1 MYVLRTPETDRKQF
15 MAEDFIKVRG
25 AREHNLQNIDVNV
38 PRDKLVVITGVSGSG
53 KSSLAFDT
61 IYAEGQRRY
70 VESLSAYARQ
80 FLGRMDK
87 PDVDHIDGLSPA
99 ISIDQKGVSRNPR
112 STVGTVTEIY
122 DYLRLLFARGGRPHC
137 HNCGRPVARQSVQ
150 QITDSV
156 MRLEAG
162 ARILV
167 LAPIIIHKKGEH
179 LGVFDNTRNEGF
191 VRVRVDGEV
200 MLLEE
205 EIKLAKTRWH
215 DIEIVVD
222 RLVTGPDAE
231 VGRLSDSIETS
242 LKLAGGTVIISIDGG
257 EDIVYSEKF
266 ACVHCDLSIGELEPR
281 NFSFNTP
288 YGACATCTGL
298 GFRLEVD
305 PDLVVP
311 NQNLSIRT
319 GAIEPWSRNGEL
331 LPERLSVMEAVS
343 DHYDFSLNIPFREL
357 TVEQQQL
364 VLYGE
369 DDKRIDVL
377 HTTKSGRSYRWRM
390 RNEGVIPHL
399 ERRHENTESQ
409 NVRDEVGRYM
419 AQRPCVDCSGFR
431 LKPESLAVT
440 VLGMNIIEVTKQSV
454 ERALQWIEAARSG
467 KWPKGSENA
476 GPAKEPL
483 SVREQAIADQ
493 ILKEIEARLSF
504 LERVGLDYLSLDRTA
519 STLSG
524 GEGQRIRLATQIGSG
539 LMGVLYVCDEPS
551 IGLHPLDDHRLITT
565 LQRLRDVGN
574 TVLVVEHDEAVM
586 RASDHIIDLGP
597 GAGEHGGHIIAEGD
611 FAAIKASEDSL
622 TGAYLSGRKSIPIPE
637 KRRKGDKTFIEIRGA
652 AENNLKDVDVKIPLG
667 ELVCITG
674 VSGSGKSSLIN
685 EILQKKLAQTFYR
698 SKDRPGK
705 HEEILGLENVDKVV
719 NIDQAAIGRTPR
731 SNPATYTG
739 AYTPIRE
746 LFASMPEARARGY
759 KAGRFSFNVKG
770 GRCES
775 CGGAGYVQI
784 SMQFLPDVTVP
795 CEICDGARY
804 NREALEIKFKAASI
818 AEVLDMTITEACELF
833 ENIPPVMN
841 RLRTLVDVGLGYMR
855 LGQPAT
861 TLSGGEAQRV
871 KLATELS
878 KRSTGQTVYILDEPT
893 TGLSF
898 EDCAVLMRVI
908 HRLVDQGN
916 TVILIEHHLDLIK
929 NADWIIDLGPG
940 AGERGG
946 ELVAQGT
953 PEYIASVGA
962 SHTGH
967 FLAKMPGI
975 KANAKAPGSAKPA
988 RKRKKTV
995 AQVAETSPSLAGLSR
1010 SNGKNGTRTLAPDP
1024 TSGREPKR
1032 GRRRPRRRVAG

>member
-1 MYVLRTPETDRKQF
+1 
-15 MAEDFIKVRG
+15 MAEEFISVRG
-25 AREHNLQNIDVNV
+25 AREHNLQNIDVDV
-38 PRDKLVVITGVSGSG
+38 PRGQLVVITGVSGSG

-112 STVGTVTEIY
+112 STVGTVTEVY
-122 DYLRLLFARGGRPHC
+122 DYLRLLFSRGGRPHC

-167 LAPIIIHKKGEH
+167 LAPIITHKKGEH
-179 LGVFDNTRNEGF
+179 IAVFENTRNEGF

-200 MLLEE
+200 KLLEE

-215 DIEIVVD
+215 DIEVVVD
-222 RLVTGPDAE
+222 RLVTGSDAD
-231 VGRLSDSIETS
+231 VGRMSESIETS
-242 LKLAGGTVIISIDGG
+242 LRLSGGTVIISVIDG
-257 EDIVYSEKF
+257 EDIIYSEKF

-288 YGACATCTGL
+288 YGACPTCTGL

-319 GAIEPWSRNGEL
+319 GAIEPWSRAGEL

-343 DHYDFSLNIPFREL
+343 DHYGFSLDIPFREL
-357 TVEQQQL
+357 TEEQQNT

-369 DDKRIDVL
+369 DNKRIDVL
-377 HTTKSGRSYRWRM
+377 HTTQSGRSYRWRM

-419 AQRPCVDCSGFR
+419 AQRPCASCSGFR

-440 VLGMNIIEVTKQSV
+440 VLGMNIIEVTQQSV
-454 ERALQWIEAARSG
+454 ERALQWIEAARTG
-467 KWPKGSENA
+467 VWPKESEHA
-476 GPAKEPL
+476 GPATEPL

-504 LERVGLDYLSLDRTA
+504 LERVGLEYLSLDRTA

-551 IGLHPLDDHRLITT
+551 IGLHPLDDHRLIAT
-565 LQRLRDVGN
+565 LKRLRDVGN

-597 GAGEHGGHIIAEGD
+597 GAGEHGGHIIAQGD
-611 FAAIKASEDSL
+611 AAAIEASEASL
-622 TGAYLSGRKSIPIPE
+622 TGAYLSGRKKIPIPE
-637 KRRKGDKTFIEIRGA
+637 KRRKGSKSFIEIRGA
-652 AENNLKDVDVKIPLG
+652 AENNLKDIDVKIPLG

-698 SKDRPGK
+698 AKDRPGK
-705 HEEILGLENVDKVV
+705 HEDVLGLENVDKVV
-719 NIDQAAIGRTPR
+719 NITQSAIGRTPR

-746 LFASMPEARARGY
+746 LFATMPEARARGY
-759 KAGRFSFNVKG
+759 KPGRFSFNVKG

-775 CGGAGYVQI
+775 CSGAGYVQI

-804 NREALEIKFKAASI
+804 NREALEIKFKGASI
-818 AEVLDMTITEACELF
+818 AEILDMTITEACELF

-841 RLRTLVDVGLGYMR
+841 RLRTLVEVGLGYMR

-878 KRSTGQTVYILDEPT
+878 KRSTGQTIYILDEPT

-898 EDCAVLMRVI
+898 EDCAALMRVL
-908 HRLVDQGN
+908 HRLVDAGN

-953 PEYIASVGA
+953 PEFIASVDA
-962 SHTGH
+962 SHTGTY
-967 FLAKMPGI
+967 LAEVPGI
-975 KANAKAPGSAKPA
+975 YGDKKAPGSAQPA
-988 RKRKKTV
+988 RKRKRAVTKI
-995 AQVAETSPSLAGLSR
+995 AETSPSLAGLSG

-1024 TSGREPKR
+1024 TSGRDHK
-1032 GRRRPRRRVAG
+1032 RRRRRRRRVAG

>member
-1 MYVLRTPETDRKQF
+1 
-15 MAEDFIKVRG
+15 MAEEFIRVRG
-25 AREHNLQNIDVNV
+25 AREHNLRNIDVDV

-112 STVGTVTEIY
+112 STVGTVTEVY
-122 DYLRLLFARGGRPHC
+122 DYLRLLFARAGRPHC

-167 LAPIIIHKKGEH
+167 LAPIITHKKGEH
-179 LGVFDNTRNEGF
+179 LAVFENASTEGF
-191 VRVRVDGEV
+191 VRVRVDGDV
-200 MLLEE
+200 RLLEE
-205 EIKLAKTRWH
+205 EIKLARTRWH

-231 VGRLSDSIETS
+231 VGRLSDSIETA
-242 LKLAGGTVIISIDGG
+242 LRLAGGTVIISIIDG

-288 YGACATCTGL
+288 YGACPTCTGL

-311 NQNLSIRT
+311 AQNLSIRN

-343 DHYDFSLNIPFREL
+343 DHYDFSLDVPFREL
-357 TVEQQQL
+357 TEREQNI
-364 VLYGE
+364 VLYG
-369 DDKRIDVL
+369 DGDRRIEVL
-377 HTTKSGRSYRWRM
+377 HTTQSGRTYRWRM

-419 AQRPCVDCSGFR
+419 AQLPCVTCSGYR
-431 LKPESLAVT
+431 LKPETLAVT
-440 VLGMNIIEVTKQSV
+440 VLGMNIIQVTQQSV
-454 ERALQWIEAARSG
+454 ERALHWVEAARTGRWPDAHGNPSG
-467 KWPKGSENA
+467 NA
-476 GPAKEPL
+476 SGNPGGESGEVNEPL
-483 SVREQAIADQ
+483 SQREHTIAEQ
-493 ILKEIEARLSF
+493 ILKEIESRLSF
-504 LERVGLDYLSLDRTA
+504 LERVGLEYLTLDRTA

-551 IGLHPLDDHRLITT
+551 IGLHPLDDHRLIKT
-565 LQRLRDVGN
+565 LQQLRDVGN
-574 TVLVVEHDEAVM
+574 TVIVVEHDEAVM

-597 GAGEHGGHIIAEGD
+597 GAGEHGGYVVAEGD
-611 FAAIKASEDSL
+611 ISVIEAAEDSL
-622 TGAYLSGRKSIPIPE
+622 TGAYLSGRKTIPIPE
-637 KRRKGDKTFIEIRGA
+637 QRRPGDGTCIEIRGA
-652 AENNLKDVDVKIPLG
+652 AENNLKDIDVKIPLG

-698 SKDRPGK
+698 AKDRPGK
-705 HEEILGLENVDKVV
+705 HEEIAGLDNVDKVV
-719 NIDQAAIGRTPR
+719 NIDHTAIGRTPR

-739 AYTPIRE
+739 AYTPIRD
-746 LFASMPEARARGY
+746 LFSTMPEARARGY
-759 KAGRFSFNVKG
+759 KPGRFSFNVKG

-775 CGGAGYVQI
+775 CSGAGYVQI

-795 CEICDGARY
+795 CEVCEGARY
-804 NREALEIKFKAASI
+804 NREALEIKFKGASI
-818 AEVLDMTITEACELF
+818 ADVLDMTITEACVLF

-841 RLRTLVDVGLGYMR
+841 RLRTLVEVGLGYMR

-878 KRSTGQTVYILDEPT
+878 KTATGKTVYILDEPT

-898 EDCAVLMRVI
+898 EDCAVLMRVL
-908 HRLVDQGN
+908 HRLVDAGN

-953 PEYIASVGA
+953 PEYIASVSA
-962 SHTGH
+962 SHTGRY
-967 FLAKMPGI
+967 LAEVPGI
-975 KANAKAPGSAKPA
+975 HADASAPGSAGPA
-988 RKRKKTV
+988 RRRRRAAV
-995 AQVAETSPSLAGLSR
+995 SVAEASPSLSGLSR
-1010 SNGKNGTRTLAPDP
+1010 SNGSNGTRSLAPDP
-1024 TSGREPKR
+1024 TAGRE
-1032 GRRRPRRRVAG
+1032 RRRRRRRRRRVAG

>member
-1 MYVLRTPETDRKQF
+1 
-15 MAEDFIKVRG
+15 MAEEFISVRG
-25 AREHNLQNIDVNV
+25 AREHNLQNVNV
-38 PRDKLVVITGVSGSG
+38 DVPRGQLVVITGVSGSG

-112 STVGTVTEIY
+112 STVGTVTEVY
-122 DYLRLLFARGGRPHC
+122 DYLRLLFSRGGRPHC

-156 MRLEAG
+156 MRLDAG
-162 ARILV
+162 ARILI
-167 LAPIIIHKKGEH
+167 LAPIITHKKGEH
-179 LGVFDNTRNEGF
+179 VAVFENTRNEGF

-200 MLLEE
+200 KLLEE

-215 DIEIVVD
+215 DIEVVVD
-222 RLVTGPDAE
+222 RLVTGPEADI
-231 VGRLSDSIETS
+231 GRLSESIETS
-242 LKLAGGTVIISIDGG
+242 LRLSGGTVIISVIDG
-257 EDIVYSEKF
+257 EDIIYSEKF

-288 YGACATCTGL
+288 YGACPTCTGL

-319 GAIEPWSRNGEL
+319 GAIEPWSRAGEL
-331 LPERLSVMEAVS
+331 LPERLSVMEALS
-343 DHYDFSLNIPFREL
+343 DHYGFSLNIPFREL
-357 TVEQQQL
+357 SEAQQNT

-369 DDKRIDVL
+369 DNKRIDVL
-377 HTTKSGRSYRWRM
+377 HTTQSGRSYRWRM

-419 AQRPCVDCSGFR
+419 AQRPCASCSGFR

-440 VLGMNIIEVTKQSV
+440 VLGMNIIEVTQQSV
-454 ERALQWIEAARSG
+454 ERALQWIEATRSG
-467 KWPKGSENA
+467 VWPKESEHAGSA
-476 GPAKEPL
+476 TEPL
-483 SVREQAIADQ
+483 SGREQAIADQ
-493 ILKEIEARLSF
+493 ILKEIEARLRF
-504 LERVGLDYLSLDRTA
+504 LERVGLEYLSLDRTA

-551 IGLHPLDDHRLITT
+551 IGLHPLDDHRLIAT
-565 LQRLRDVGN
+565 LKRLRDVGN

-597 GAGEHGGHIIAEGD
+597 GAGEYGGHIIAQGD
-611 FAAIKASEDSL
+611 AATIEASEASL
-622 TGAYLSGRKSIPIPE
+622 TGAYLSGRKKIPIPE
-637 KRRKGDKTFIEIRGA
+637 KRRKGNKSFIEIRGA
-652 AENNLKDVDVKIPLG
+652 AENNLKDIDVKIPLG

-705 HEEILGLENVDKVV
+705 HEEVLGLEHVDKVV
-719 NIDQAAIGRTPR
+719 NIDQSPIGRTPR

-739 AYTPIRE
+739 GYTPIRE
-746 LFASMPEARARGY
+746 LFATMPEARARGY
-759 KAGRFSFNVKG
+759 KPGRFSFNVKG

-775 CGGAGYVQI
+775 CSGAGYVQI

-804 NREALEIKFKAASI
+804 NREALEIKFKGSSI

-878 KRSTGQTVYILDEPT
+878 KRSTGQTIYILDEPT

-898 EDCAVLMRVI
+898 EDCAALMRVL
-908 HRLVDQGN
+908 HRLVDGGN

-929 NADWIIDLGPG
+929 NADWILDLGPG

-946 ELVAQGT
+946 DVVAQGT
-953 PEYIASVGA
+953 PEFIASVDA
-962 SHTGH
+962 SHTGTY
-967 FLAKMPGI
+967 LAEVPGI
-975 KANAKAPGSAKPA
+975 YADKKAPGSARPA
-988 RKRKKTV
+988 RKRKQAVRKITD
-995 AQVAETSPSLAGLSR
+995 ASPSLAGLSR
-1010 SNGKNGTRTLAPDP
+1010 PNGMNRTRTLAPDP
-1024 TSGREPKR
+1024 TSGRDP
-1032 GRRRPRRRVAG
+1032 RRRRRRRRRVAG

>member
-1 MYVLRTPETDRKQF
+1 
-15 MAEDFIKVRG
+15 MAEDFISVRG
-25 AREHNLQNIDVNV
+25 AREHNLRNVDVDV

-87 PDVDHIDGLSPA
+87 PDVDHIEGLSPA

-112 STVGTVTEIY
+112 STVGTVTEVY

-137 HNCGRPVARQSVQ
+137 HNCGRPVAHQSVQ

-156 MRLEAG
+156 MRLEEG
-162 ARILV
+162 SRILV
-167 LAPIIIHKKGEH
+167 LAPIITHMKGEH
-179 LGVFDNTRNEGF
+179 IAVLENTRNEGF

-200 MLLEE
+200 RLLEE

-231 VGRLSDSIETS
+231 VGRLSDSLETS
-242 LKLAGGTVIISIDGG
+242 LRLSGGSVIISIIDG

-288 YGACATCTGL
+288 YGACPTCTGL

-311 NQNLSIRT
+311 DQSLSIRA

-343 DHYDFSLNIPFREL
+343 DHYGFSRKIPFREL
-357 TVEQQQL
+357 TEDQQNT

-369 DDKRIDVL
+369 DNKRIDVI
-377 HTTKSGRSYRWRM
+377 HTTQSGRSYRWRM

-419 AQRPCVDCSGFR
+419 AQQPCVTCSGYR

-440 VLGMNIIEVTKQSV
+440 VLGMNIIQVTQQSV

-467 KWPKGSENA
+467 QWPKGSENA
-476 GPAKEPL
+476 GPATEPL
-483 SVREQAIADQ
+483 SEREQAIADQ

-504 LERVGLDYLSLDRTA
+504 LERVGLEYLSLDRTA

-551 IGLHPLDDHRLITT
+551 IGLHPLDDHRLIAT
-565 LQRLRDVGN
+565 LKRLRDVGN

-611 FAAIKASEDSL
+611 ADAIEASEDSL
-622 TGAYLSGRKSIPIPE
+622 TGAYLSGRKVIPIPE
-637 KRRKGDKTFIEIRGA
+637 KRRKGSRSFIEIRGA
-652 AENNLKDVDVKIPLG
+652 AENNLKGIDVKIPLG

-685 EILQKKLAQTFYR
+685 EILHKKLAQTFY
-698 SKDRPGK
+698 KAKNRPGK
-705 HEEILGLENVDKVV
+705 HEEVIGLENVDKVV
-719 NIDQAAIGRTPR
+719 NIDQSAIGRTPR

-746 LFASMPEARARGY
+746 LFATMPEARARGY
-759 KAGRFSFNVKG
+759 KPGRFSFNVKG

-775 CGGAGYVQI
+775 CSGAGYVQI

-795 CEICDGARY
+795 CEVCDGARY

-818 AEVLDMTITEACELF
+818 AEVLDMTITEASDHF

-878 KRSTGQTVYILDEPT
+878 KRSTGQTIYILDEPT

-898 EDCAVLMRVI
+898 EDCAALMRVL
-908 HRLVDQGN
+908 HRLVDAGN

-946 ELVAQGT
+946 EIVAQGT
-953 PEYIASVGA
+953 PEFIASVGA
-962 SHTGH
+962 SHTGRY
-967 FLAKMPGI
+967 LAEVPGI
-975 KANAKAPGSAKPA
+975 DADAGAPGSSKKA
-988 RKRKKTV
+988 RKRKRAVSKI
-995 AQVAETSPSLAGLSR
+995 AEASPSLAGLAR

-1024 TSGREPKR
+1024 TSGREP
-1032 GRRRPRRRVAG
+1032 RRRRRRRRRVAG

>member
-1 MYVLRTPETDRKQF
+1 
-15 MAEDFIKVRG
+15 MAEDFISVRG
-25 AREHNLQNIDVNV
+25 AREHNLRNIDVDV

-87 PDVDHIDGLSPA
+87 PDVDHIEGLSPA

-112 STVGTVTEIY
+112 STVGTVTEVY
-122 DYLRLLFARGGRPHC
+122 DYLRLLFSRGGRPHC
-137 HNCGRPVARQSVQ
+137 HNCGRPVARQSIQ

-156 MRLEAG
+156 MRLKEG
-162 ARILV
+162 DRIQV
-167 LAPIIIHKKGEH
+167 LAPIVTHKKGEH
-179 LGVFDNTRNEGF
+179 VAIFENARNEGF
-191 VRVRVDGEV
+191 VRVRVDGDV
-200 MLLEE
+200 LLLEE
-205 EIKLAKTRWH
+205 EIKLAKTKWH

-242 LKLAGGTVIISIDGG
+242 LKLSGGTVIVSIIDG

-288 YGACATCTGL
+288 YGACPTCTGL

-311 NQNLSIRT
+311 DQNLSIRG
-319 GAIEPWSRNGEL
+319 GAIEPWSREGEL

-343 DHYDFSLNIPFREL
+343 DHYEFSLDVPFREL
-357 TVEQQQL
+357 TEHEQNI

-369 DDKRIDVL
+369 DNKRIDVV
-377 HTTKSGRSYRWRM
+377 HTTQSGRSYRWRM

-419 AQRPCVDCSGFR
+419 AQRPCITCSGFR

-440 VLGMNIIEVTKQSV
+440 VLGMNIIEVTQQSV
-454 ERALQWIEAARSG
+454 ERALQWIEAARTG
-467 KWPKGSENA
+467 EWPKVSEKS
-476 GPAKEPL
+476 GPATEPL
-483 SVREQAIADQ
+483 SDREQAIADQ

-551 IGLHPLDDHRLITT
+551 IGLHPLDDHRLIAT

-597 GAGEHGGHIIAEGD
+597 GAGEHGGHIIAQGD
-611 FAAIKASEDSL
+611 ASTIEATEESL
-622 TGAYLSGRKSIPIPE
+622 TGAYLSGRKKIPVPE
-637 KRRKGDKTFIEIRGA
+637 KRRKGNKSYIQILGA
-652 AENNLKDVDVKIPLG
+652 SENNLKDIDVKIPLG

-698 SKDRPGK
+698 AKDRPGK
-705 HEEILGLENVDKVV
+705 HEEVIGLEHVDKVV
-719 NIDQAAIGRTPR
+719 NIDQSPIGRTPR

-746 LFASMPEARARGY
+746 LFATMPEARARGY
-759 KAGRFSFNVKG
+759 KPGRFSFNVKG

-775 CGGAGYVQI
+775 CSGAGYVQI

-795 CEICDGARY
+795 CEVCDGARY

-818 AEVLDMTITEACELF
+818 AEVLDMTITEATDLF

-878 KRSTGQTVYILDEPT
+878 KRSTGQTIYILDEPT

-898 EDCAVLMRVI
+898 EDCAALMRVL
-908 HRLVDQGN
+908 HRLVDAGN

-929 NADWIIDLGPG
+929 NADWIIDLGPA

-953 PEYIASVGA
+953 PEFIASVKT
-962 SHTGH
+962 SHTGTY
-967 FLAKMPGI
+967 LAKVPGI
-975 KANAKAPGSAKPA
+975 KANSKAPGSTKPVPKR
-988 RKRKKTV
+988 RKATP
-995 AQVAETSPSLAGLSR
+995 TITDDYPSLAALRRPEGN
-1010 SNGKNGTRTLAPDP
+1010 NGSRTLAPDP
-1024 TSGREPKR
+1024 TSGREP
-1032 GRRRPRRRVAG
+1032 RRRRRRRRRVAG

>member
-1 MYVLRTPETDRKQF
+1 
-15 MAEDFIKVRG
+15 
-25 AREHNLQNIDVNV
+25 HNLRNVDVDV
-38 PRDKLVVITGVSGSG
+38 PRNKLVVITGVSGSG

-156 MRLEAG
+156 MRLEEG

-167 LAPIIIHKKGEH
+167 LSPIVTHMKGEH
-179 LGVFDNTRNEGF
+179 LAVFENARNEGF
-191 VRVRVDGEV
+191 VRVRVDGDV
-200 MLLEE
+200 KLLED

-231 VGRLSDSIETS
+231 VGRLSDSIETA
-242 LKLAGGTVIISIDGG
+242 LRLAGGTVIISVIDG

-288 YGACATCTGL
+288 YGACPTCTGL

-311 NQNLSIRT
+311 NQNLSIRD

-331 LPERLSVMEAVS
+331 LPERLSVMEAVA
-343 DHYDFSLNIPFREL
+343 DHYDFSLDVPFREL
-357 TVEQQQL
+357 TEREQNM

-369 DDKRIDVL
+369 DDRRIDVL
-377 HTTKSGRSYRWRM
+377 HTTQSGRTYRWRM

-419 AQRPCVDCSGFR
+419 AQRPCATCSGFR

-440 VLGMNIIEVTKQSV
+440 VLGMNIIQVTQQSV
-454 ERALQWIEAARSG
+454 ERALQWVEAARTG
-467 KWPKGSENA
+467 RWPDGADEPGDA
-476 GPAKEPL
+476 REPL
-483 SVREQAIADQ
+483 STREHAIAEQ
-493 ILKEIEARLSF
+493 VLKEIEARLSF
-504 LERVGLDYLSLDRTA
+504 LERVGLDYLTLDRTA

-551 IGLHPLDDHRLITT
+551 IGLHPLDDHRLIAT
-565 LQRLRDVGN
+565 LQRLKDVGN

-597 GAGEHGGHIIAEGD
+597 GAGEHGGHIVAQGD
-611 FAAIKASEDSL
+611 VAAIEASEESL
-622 TGAYLSGRKSIPIPE
+622 TGAYLSGRKTIPVPE
-637 KRRKGDKTFIEIRGA
+637 NRRPGSSTSIEIRGA
-652 AENNLKDVDVKIPLG
+652 SENNLKNIDVRIPLG
-667 ELVCITG
+667 ELVCVTG

-698 SKDRPGK
+698 SKDRPGS
-705 HEEILGLENVDKVV
+705 HDEIVGLENVDKVV
-719 NIDQAAIGRTPR
+719 NIDQSAIGRTPR

-759 KAGRFSFNVKG
+759 KSGRFSFNVKG

-775 CGGAGYVQI
+775 CSGAGYVQI

-795 CEICDGARY
+795 CEVCQGARY
-804 NREALEIKFKAASI
+804 NREALEIKFKGASI
-818 AEVLDMTITEACELF
+818 AEILDMTITEACNLF

-878 KRSTGQTVYILDEPT
+878 KRSTGQTIYILDEPT

-908 HRLVDQGN
+908 HRLVDAGN

-953 PEYIASVGA
+953 PEYIASVKA
-962 SHTGH
+962 SHTGKY
-967 FLAKMPGI
+967 LAEVPGI
-975 KANAKAPGSAKPA
+975 HADPSAPGSTKTA
-988 RKRKKTV
+988 RKHRSAASKI
-995 AQVAETSPSLAGLSR
+995 AEVSPSLSGLSR
-1010 SNGKNGTRTLAPDP
+1010 ANGEIGTRTLAPDP
-1024 TSGREPKR
+1024 TAGRDQTK
-1032 GRRRPRRRVAG
+1032 RRRRRRRVAG

>member
-1 MYVLRTPETDRKQF
+1 
-15 MAEDFIKVRG
+15 MAEEFISVRG
-25 AREHNLQNIDVNV
+25 AREHNLQNVDVDV
-38 PRDKLVVITGVSGSG
+38 PRGQLVVITGVSGSG

-112 STVGTVTEIY
+112 STVGTVTEVY
-122 DYLRLLFARGGRPHC
+122 DYLRLLFSRGGRPHC

-156 MRLEAG
+156 MRLNAG
-162 ARILV
+162 ARILI
-167 LAPIIIHKKGEH
+167 LAPIITHKKGEH
-179 LGVFDNTRNEGF
+179 IAVFENTRTEGF

-200 MLLEE
+200 KLLEE

-222 RLVTGPDAE
+222 RLVTGTEADI
-231 VGRLSDSIETS
+231 GRLAESIETS
-242 LKLAGGTVIISIDGG
+242 LRLSGGTVIISVIDG
-257 EDIVYSEKF
+257 EDIIYSEKF

-288 YGACATCTGL
+288 YGACPTCTGL

-319 GAIEPWSRNGEL
+319 GAIEPWSRAGEL

-343 DHYDFSLNIPFREL
+343 DHYGFSLDISFREL
-357 TVEQQQL
+357 TEEQQNT

-369 DDKRIDVL
+369 DNKRIDVL
-377 HTTKSGRSYRWRM
+377 HTTQSGRSYRWRM

-419 AQRPCVDCSGFR
+419 AQRPCASCSGFR

-440 VLGMNIIEVTKQSV
+440 VLGMNIIEVTQQSV
-454 ERALQWIEAARSG
+454 ERALQWIEASRSG
-467 KWPKGSENA
+467 VWPKESEHA
-476 GPAKEPL
+476 GPAMEPL

-493 ILKEIEARLSF
+493 ILKEIEARLRF
-504 LERVGLDYLSLDRTA
+504 LERVGLEYLSLDRTA

-551 IGLHPLDDHRLITT
+551 IGLHPVDDHRLIAT
-565 LQRLRDVGN
+565 LKRLRDVGN

-597 GAGEHGGHIIAEGD
+597 GAGEHGGHIIAQGD
-611 FAAIKASEDSL
+611 AAAIEASEASL
-622 TGAYLSGRKSIPIPE
+622 TGAYLSGRKKIPIPE
-637 KRRKGDKTFIEIRGA
+637 KRRKGNKSFIEIRGA
-652 AENNLKDVDVKIPLG
+652 AENNLKDIDVKIPLG

-705 HEEILGLENVDKVV
+705 HEEILGLEHVDKVV
-719 NIDQAAIGRTPR
+719 NIDQSPIGRTPR

-746 LFASMPEARARGY
+746 LFATMPEARARGY
-759 KAGRFSFNVKG
+759 KPGRFSFNVKG

-804 NREALEIKFKAASI
+804 NREALEIKFKGSSI

-833 ENIPPVMN
+833 ENIPSVMN

-861 TLSGGEAQRV
+861 TLSGGEGQRV

-878 KRSTGQTVYILDEPT
+878 KRSTGQTIYILDEPT

-898 EDCAVLMRVI
+898 EDCAALMRVL
-908 HRLVDQGN
+908 HRLVDVGN

-929 NADWIIDLGPG
+929 NADWILDLGPG

-953 PEYIASVGA
+953 PEFIASVDA
-962 SHTGH
+962 SHTGTY
-967 FLAKMPGI
+967 LAEVPGI
-975 KANAKAPGSAKPA
+975 YADKKAPGSARPA
-988 RKRKKTV
+988 RKRKQAVTKIPKP
-995 AQVAETSPSLAGLSR
+995 SPSLAGLSR
-1010 SNGKNGTRTLAPDP
+1010 PNGTNKTRTLAPDP
-1024 TSGREPKR
+1024 TSGRDPKR
-1032 GRRRPRRRVAG
+1032 GRRRRRRVAG

>member
-1 MYVLRTPETDRKQF
+1 
-15 MAEDFIKVRG
+15 MAEEFISVRG
-25 AREHNLQNIDVNV
+25 AREHNLQNIDVDV
-38 PRDKLVVITGVSGSG
+38 PRGKLVVITGVSGSG

-112 STVGTVTEIY
+112 STVGTVTEVY
-122 DYLRLLFARGGRPHC
+122 DYLRLLFSRGGRPHC

-150 QITDSV
+150 QIADSV

-167 LAPIIIHKKGEH
+167 LAPIITHKKGEH
-179 LGVFDNTRNEGF
+179 IAVFENTRNEGF

-200 MLLEE
+200 KLLEE

-215 DIEIVVD
+215 DIEVVVD
-222 RLVTGPDAE
+222 RLVTGPDAD
-231 VGRLSDSIETS
+231 VGRLSESIETS
-242 LKLAGGTVIISIDGG
+242 LRLSGGIVIISEIDG
-257 EDIVYSEKF
+257 EDIIYSEKF

-319 GAIEPWSRNGEL
+319 GAIEPWSRAGEL

-343 DHYDFSLNIPFREL
+343 DHYGFSLDIPFREL
-357 TVEQQQL
+357 TEEMQNT

-369 DDKRIDVL
+369 DNKRIDVL
-377 HTTKSGRSYRWRM
+377 HTTQSGRSYRWRM

-419 AQRPCVDCSGFR
+419 AQRPCASCSGFR

-440 VLGMNIIEVTKQSV
+440 VLGMNIIEVTQQSV
-454 ERALQWIEAARSG
+454 ERALQWIEAARTG
-467 KWPKGSENA
+467 VWPKESEHA
-476 GPAKEPL
+476 GPATEPL

-504 LERVGLDYLSLDRTA
+504 LERVGLEYLSLDRTA

-551 IGLHPLDDHRLITT
+551 IGLHPLDDHRLIAT
-565 LQRLRDVGN
+565 LKRLRDVGN

-597 GAGEHGGHIIAEGD
+597 GAGEHGGHIIAQGD
-611 FAAIKASEDSL
+611 AAAIEASEASL
-622 TGAYLSGRKSIPIPE
+622 TGAYLSGRKKIPIPE
-637 KRRKGDKTFIEIRGA
+637 KRRKGTKSFIEIRGA
-652 AENNLKDVDVKIPLG
+652 AENNLKDIDVKIPLG

-705 HEEILGLENVDKVV
+705 HEEVLGLENVDKVV
-719 NIDQAAIGRTPR
+719 NITQSAIGRTPR

-739 AYTPIRE
+739 AYSPIRE
-746 LFASMPEARARGY
+746 LFATMPEARARGY
-759 KAGRFSFNVKG
+759 KPGRFSFNVKG

-775 CGGAGYVQI
+775 CSGAGYVQI

-804 NREALEIKFKAASI
+804 NREALEIKFKGASI
-818 AEVLDMTITEACELF
+818 AEVLDMTITEACDLF

-841 RLRTLVDVGLGYMR
+841 RLRTLVEVGLGYMR

-878 KRSTGQTVYILDEPT
+878 KRSTGQTIYILDEPT

-898 EDCAVLMRVI
+898 EDCAALMRVL
-908 HRLVDQGN
+908 HRLVDAGN

-953 PEYIASVGA
+953 PEFIASVDA
-962 SHTGH
+962 SHTGTY
-967 FLAKMPGI
+967 LAEVPGI
-975 KANAKAPGSAKPA
+975 YADKKAPGSAQPA
-988 RKRKKTV
+988 RKRKRAVTKI
-995 AQVAETSPSLAGLSR
+995 AEASPSLAGLSR

-1024 TSGREPKR
+1024 TSGRDRK
-1032 GRRRPRRRVAG
+1032 RRRRRRRRVAG

>member
-1 MYVLRTPETDRKQF
+1 
-15 MAEDFIKVRG
+15 MAEEFISVRG
-25 AREHNLQNIDVNV
+25 AREHNLQNIDVDV
-38 PRDKLVVITGVSGSG
+38 PRGQLVVITGVSGSG

-112 STVGTVTEIY
+112 STVGTVTEVY
-122 DYLRLLFARGGRPHC
+122 DYLRLLFSRGGRPHC

-167 LAPIIIHKKGEH
+167 LAPIITHKKGEH
-179 LGVFDNTRNEGF
+179 IAVFENTRNEGF

-200 MLLEE
+200 KLLEE

-215 DIEIVVD
+215 DIEVVVD
-222 RLVTGPDAE
+222 RLVTGSDAD
-231 VGRLSDSIETS
+231 VGRMSESIETS
-242 LKLAGGTVIISIDGG
+242 LRLSGGTVIISVIDG
-257 EDIVYSEKF
+257 EDIIYSEKF

-288 YGACATCTGL
+288 YGACPTCTGL

-319 GAIEPWSRNGEL
+319 GAIEPWSRAGEL

-343 DHYDFSLNIPFREL
+343 DHYGFSLDIPFREL
-357 TVEQQQL
+357 TEEQQNT

-369 DDKRIDVL
+369 DNKRIDVL
-377 HTTKSGRSYRWRM
+377 HTTQSGRSYRWRM

-419 AQRPCVDCSGFR
+419 AQRPCASCSGFR

-440 VLGMNIIEVTKQSV
+440 VLGMNIIEVTQQSV
-454 ERALQWIEAARSG
+454 ERALQWIEASRTG
-467 KWPKGSENA
+467 VWPKESEHA
-476 GPAKEPL
+476 GPATEPL

-504 LERVGLDYLSLDRTA
+504 LERVGLEYLSLDRTA

-551 IGLHPLDDHRLITT
+551 IGLHPLDDHRLIAT
-565 LQRLRDVGN
+565 LKRLRDVGN

-597 GAGEHGGHIIAEGD
+597 GAGEHGGHIIAQGD
-611 FAAIKASEDSL
+611 AAAIEASEASL
-622 TGAYLSGRKSIPIPE
+622 TGAYLSGRKKIPIPE
-637 KRRKGDKTFIEIRGA
+637 KRRKGSKSFIEIRGA
-652 AENNLKDVDVKIPLG
+652 AENNLKDIDVKIPLG

-698 SKDRPGK
+698 AKDRPGK
-705 HEEILGLENVDKVV
+705 HEDVLGLENVDKVV
-719 NIDQAAIGRTPR
+719 NITQSAIGRTPR

-746 LFASMPEARARGY
+746 LFATMPEARARGY
-759 KAGRFSFNVKG
+759 KPGRFSFNVKG

-775 CGGAGYVQI
+775 CSGAGYVQI

-804 NREALEIKFKAASI
+804 NREALEIKFKGASI
-818 AEVLDMTITEACELF
+818 AEILDMTITEACELF

-841 RLRTLVDVGLGYMR
+841 RLRTLVEVGLGYMR

-878 KRSTGQTVYILDEPT
+878 KRSTGQTIYILDEPT

-898 EDCAVLMRVI
+898 EDCAALMRVL
-908 HRLVDQGN
+908 HRLVDAGN

-953 PEYIASVGA
+953 PEFIASVDA
-962 SHTGH
+962 SHTGTY
-967 FLAKMPGI
+967 LAEVPGI
-975 KANAKAPGSAKPA
+975 YGDKKAPGSAQPA
-988 RKRKKTV
+988 RKRKRAVTKI
-995 AQVAETSPSLAGLSR
+995 AETSPSLAGLSG

-1024 TSGREPKR
+1024 TSGRDHK
-1032 GRRRPRRRVAG
+1032 RRRRRRRRVAG

>member
-1 MYVLRTPETDRKQF
+1 
-15 MAEDFIKVRG
+15 MAEEFISVRG
-25 AREHNLQNIDVNV
+25 AREHNLQNVDVDV
-38 PRDKLVVITGVSGSG
+38 PRGQLVVITGVSGSG

-112 STVGTVTEIY
+112 STVGTVTEVY
-122 DYLRLLFARGGRPHC
+122 DYLRLLFSRGGRPHC

-156 MRLEAG
+156 MRLDAG
-162 ARILV
+162 ARILI
-167 LAPIIIHKKGEH
+167 LAPIITHKKGEH
-179 LGVFDNTRNEGF
+179 IAVFENTRNEGF

-200 MLLEE
+200 KLLEE

-215 DIEIVVD
+215 DIEVVVD
-222 RLVTGPDAE
+222 RLVTGPEAD
-231 VGRLSDSIETS
+231 VGRLSESIETS
-242 LKLAGGTVIISIDGG
+242 LRLSGGTVIISVIDG
-257 EDIVYSEKF
+257 EDIIYSEKF

-288 YGACATCTGL
+288 YGACPTCTGL

-319 GAIEPWSRNGEL
+319 GAIEPWSRAGEL
-331 LPERLSVMEAVS
+331 LPERLSVMEALS
-343 DHYDFSLNIPFREL
+343 DHYEFSLDIPFREL
-357 TVEQQQL
+357 TEEQQNT

-369 DDKRIDVL
+369 DNKRIDVL
-377 HTTKSGRSYRWRM
+377 HTTQSGRSYRWRM

-419 AQRPCVDCSGFR
+419 AQRPCAACSGFR

-440 VLGMNIIEVTKQSV
+440 VLGMNIIEVTQQSV
-454 ERALQWIEAARSG
+454 ERALQWIEASRSG
-467 KWPKGSENA
+467 VWPKESEHAGSA
-476 GPAKEPL
+476 TEPL

-493 ILKEIEARLSF
+493 ILKEIEARLRF
-504 LERVGLDYLSLDRTA
+504 LERVGLEYLSLDRTA

-551 IGLHPLDDHRLITT
+551 IGLHPLDDHRLIAT
-565 LQRLRDVGN
+565 LKRLRDVGN

-597 GAGEHGGHIIAEGD
+597 GAGEHGGHIIAQGD
-611 FAAIKASEDSL
+611 AAAIEASEASL
-622 TGAYLSGRKSIPIPE
+622 TGAYLSGRKKIPIPE
-637 KRRKGDKTFIEIRGA
+637 KRRKGNESFIEIRGA
-652 AENNLKDVDVKIPLG
+652 AENNLKDIDVKIPLG
-667 ELVCITG
+667 KLVCITG

-705 HEEILGLENVDKVV
+705 HEEVLGLEHVDKVV
-719 NIDQAAIGRTPR
+719 NIDQSAIGRTPR

-746 LFASMPEARARGY
+746 LFATMPEARARGY
-759 KAGRFSFNVKG
+759 KPGRFSFNVKG

-775 CGGAGYVQI
+775 CSGAGYVQI

-804 NREALEIKFKAASI
+804 NREALEIKFKGSSI

-878 KRSTGQTVYILDEPT
+878 KRSTGQTIYILDEPT

-898 EDCAVLMRVI
+898 EDCAALMRVI
-908 HRLVDQGN
+908 HRLVDAGN

-929 NADWIIDLGPG
+929 NADWILDLGPG

-946 ELVAQGT
+946 EVVAQGT
-953 PEYIASVGA
+953 PEFIASVDA
-962 SHTGH
+962 SHTGTY
-967 FLAKMPGI
+967 LAEVPGI
-975 KANAKAPGSAKPA
+975 YADKKAPGSARPA
-988 RKRKKTV
+988 RKRKQSVTKIPD
-995 AQVAETSPSLAGLSR
+995 ASPSLAGLSR
-1010 SNGKNGTRTLAPDP
+1010 PNGKNKARTLAPDP
-1024 TSGREPKR
+1024 TSGRDPRR
-1032 GRRRPRRRVAG
+1032 GRRRRRRVAG

>member
-1 MYVLRTPETDRKQF
+1 
-15 MAEDFIKVRG
+15 MAEEFISVRG
-25 AREHNLQNIDVNV
+25 AREHNLQNIDVDV
-38 PRDKLVVITGVSGSG
+38 PRGQLVVITGVSGSG

-112 STVGTVTEIY
+112 STVGTVTEVY
-122 DYLRLLFARGGRPHC
+122 DYLRLLFSRGGRPHC
-137 HNCGRPVARQSVQ
+137 HNCGRAVARQSVQ
-150 QITDSV
+150 QIADSV
-156 MRLEAG
+156 MRLDAG

-167 LAPIIIHKKGEH
+167 LAPIITHKKGEH
-179 LGVFDNTRNEGF
+179 IAVFENTRNEGF

-200 MLLEE
+200 KLLEE

-215 DIEIVVD
+215 DIEVVVD
-222 RLVTGPDAE
+222 RLVTGSEADI
-231 VGRLSDSIETS
+231 GRLSESIETS
-242 LKLAGGTVIISIDGG
+242 LRLSGGTVIISVIDG
-257 EDIVYSEKF
+257 EDIIYSEKF

-288 YGACATCTGL
+288 YGACPTCTGL

-311 NQNLSIRT
+311 NQNLSIRA
-319 GAIEPWSRNGEL
+319 GAIEPWSRAGEL

-343 DHYDFSLNIPFREL
+343 GHYGFSLDIPFREL
-357 TVEQQQL
+357 TEEQQNT

-369 DDKRIDVL
+369 DNKRIDVL
-377 HTTKSGRSYRWRM
+377 HTTQSGRSYRWRM

-409 NVRDEVGRYM
+409 NVRDDVGRYM
-419 AQRPCVDCSGFR
+419 AQRPCASCSGFR

-440 VLGMNIIEVTKQSV
+440 VLGMNIIEVTQQSV

-467 KWPKGSENA
+467 VWPKESEHA
-476 GPAKEPL
+476 GPATEPL

-493 ILKEIEARLSF
+493 ILKEIEARLTF
-504 LERVGLDYLSLDRTA
+504 LERVGLEYLSLDRTA

-551 IGLHPLDDHRLITT
+551 IGLHPLDDHRLIAT
-565 LQRLRDVGN
+565 LKRLRDVGN

-597 GAGEHGGHIIAEGD
+597 GAGEHGGHIIAQGD
-611 FAAIKASEDSL
+611 AAAIEATEDSL
-622 TGAYLSGRKSIPIPE
+622 TGAYLSGRKKIPIPE
-637 KRRKGDKTFIEIRGA
+637 KRRKGTETSIEIRGA
-652 AENNLKDVDVKIPLG
+652 AENNLKDIDVKIPLG

-698 SKDRPGK
+698 AKDRPGK
-705 HEEILGLENVDKVV
+705 HEEVLGLENVDKVV
-719 NIDQAAIGRTPR
+719 NITQSAIGRTPR

-746 LFASMPEARARGY
+746 LFATMPEARARGY
-759 KAGRFSFNVKG
+759 KPGRFSFNVKG

-775 CGGAGYVQI
+775 CSGAGYVQI

-804 NREALEIKFKAASI
+804 NREALEIKFKGASI

-841 RLRTLVDVGLGYMR
+841 RLRTLVEVGLGYMR

-878 KRSTGQTVYILDEPT
+878 KRSTGQTIYILDEPT

-898 EDCAVLMRVI
+898 EDCAALMRVL
-908 HRLVDQGN
+908 HRLVDAGN

-953 PEYIASVGA
+953 PEFIASVNT
-962 SHTGH
+962 SHTGMY
-967 FLAKMPGI
+967 LAEVPGI
-975 KANAKAPGSAKPA
+975 YADKKAPGSAQPA
-988 RKRKKTV
+988 RKRKRTV
-995 AQVAETSPSLAGLSR
+995 TKIAEASPSLAGLSG

-1024 TSGREPKR
+1024 TSGRD
-1032 GRRRPRRRVAG
+1032 RRRRRRRRRRVAG

>member
-1 MYVLRTPETDRKQF
+1 

-25 AREHNLQNIDVNV
+25 AREHNLQNVDVDV

-150 QITDSV
+150 QIADSV
-156 MRLEAG
+156 MRLEEG
-162 ARILV
+162 QRILV

-191 VRVRVDGEV
+191 VRVRVDGEIK
-200 MLLEE
+200 LLEE

-231 VGRLSDSIETS
+231 IGRLSDSIETS
-242 LKLAGGTVIISIDGG
+242 LKLAGGTVIISVDGG

-419 AQRPCVDCSGFR
+419 AQRPCIDCAGYR

-467 KWPKGSENA
+467 TWPKGSDNA
-476 GPAKEPL
+476 GPAHEPL

-586 RASDHIIDLGP
+586 RAADHIIDLGP
-597 GAGEHGGHIIAEGD
+597 GAGEHGGHIIAQGD
-611 FAAIKASEDSL
+611 FAAIEASEDSL
-622 TGAYLSGRKSIPIPE
+622 TGAYLSGRKSIPVPE
-637 KRRKGDKTFIEIRGA
+637 VRRKGTKAFIEIRGA
-652 AENNLKDVDVKIPLG
+652 TENNLKDIDIKIPLG

-953 PEYIASVGA
+953 PEYIASVAA
-962 SHTGH
+962 SHTGT
-967 FLAKMPGI
+967 FLAEMPGI
-975 KANAKAPGSAKPA
+975 KANTKAPGSAKPA

-995 AQVAETSPSLAGLSR
+995 AQVAETSPSLAGLR
-1010 SNGKNGTRTLAPDP
+1010 SNGNNGTRTLAPDP

-1032 GRRRPRRRVAG
+1032 VRRRRRRRVAG

>member
-1 MYVLRTPETDRKQF
+1 
-15 MAEDFIKVRG
+15 MAEEFISVRG
-25 AREHNLQNIDVNV
+25 AREHNLQNIDVDV
-38 PRDKLVVITGVSGSG
+38 PRGQLVVITGVSGSG

-112 STVGTVTEIY
+112 STVGTVTEVY
-122 DYLRLLFARGGRPHC
+122 DYLRLLFSRGGRPHC

-167 LAPIIIHKKGEH
+167 LAPIITHKKGEH
-179 LGVFDNTRNEGF
+179 IAVFENTRNEGF

-200 MLLEE
+200 KLLEE

-215 DIEIVVD
+215 DIEVVVD
-222 RLVTGPDAE
+222 RLVTGSDAD
-231 VGRLSDSIETS
+231 VGRMSESIETS
-242 LKLAGGTVIISIDGG
+242 LRLSGGTVIISVIDG
-257 EDIVYSEKF
+257 EDIIYSEKF

-288 YGACATCTGL
+288 YGACPTCTGL

-311 NQNLSIRT
+311 NQNLSIRA
-319 GAIEPWSRNGEL
+319 GAIEPWSRAGEL

-343 DHYDFSLNIPFREL
+343 DHYGFSLDIPFREL
-357 TVEQQQL
+357 TEEQQNT

-369 DDKRIDVL
+369 DNKRIDVL
-377 HTTKSGRSYRWRM
+377 HTTQSGRSYRWRM

-419 AQRPCVDCSGFR
+419 AQRPCASCSGFR

-440 VLGMNIIEVTKQSV
+440 VLGMNIIEVTQQSV
-454 ERALQWIEAARSG
+454 ERALQWIEAARTG
-467 KWPKGSENA
+467 VWPKESEHA
-476 GPAKEPL
+476 GPATEPL

-504 LERVGLDYLSLDRTA
+504 LERVGLEYLSLDRTA

-551 IGLHPLDDHRLITT
+551 IGLHPLDDHRLIAT
-565 LQRLRDVGN
+565 LKRLRDVGN

-597 GAGEHGGHIIAEGD
+597 GAGEHGGHIIAQGD
-611 FAAIKASEDSL
+611 AAAIEASEASL
-622 TGAYLSGRKSIPIPE
+622 TGAYLSGRKKIPIPE
-637 KRRKGDKTFIEIRGA
+637 KRRKGSKSFIEIRGA
-652 AENNLKDVDVKIPLG
+652 AENNLKDIDVKIPLG

-698 SKDRPGK
+698 AKDRPGK
-705 HEEILGLENVDKVV
+705 HEDVLGLENVDKVV
-719 NIDQAAIGRTPR
+719 NITQSAIGRTPR

-746 LFASMPEARARGY
+746 LFATMPEARARGY
-759 KAGRFSFNVKG
+759 KPGRFSFNVKG

-775 CGGAGYVQI
+775 CSGAGYVQI

-804 NREALEIKFKAASI
+804 NREALEIKFKGASI
-818 AEVLDMTITEACELF
+818 AEILDMTITEACELF

-841 RLRTLVDVGLGYMR
+841 RLRTLVEVGLGYMR

-878 KRSTGQTVYILDEPT
+878 KRSTGQTIYILDEPT

-898 EDCAVLMRVI
+898 EDCAALMRVL
-908 HRLVDQGN
+908 HRLVDAGN

-953 PEYIASVGA
+953 PEFIASVDA
-962 SHTGH
+962 SHTGTY
-967 FLAKMPGI
+967 LAEVPGI
-975 KANAKAPGSAKPA
+975 YGDKKAPGSAQPA
-988 RKRKKTV
+988 RKRKRAVTKI
-995 AQVAETSPSLAGLSR
+995 AETSPSLAGLSG

-1024 TSGREPKR
+1024 TSGRDHK
-1032 GRRRPRRRVAG
+1032 RRRRRRRRVAG

>member
-1 MYVLRTPETDRKQF
+1 
-15 MAEDFIKVRG
+15 MAEEFISVRG
-25 AREHNLQNIDVNV
+25 AREHNLQNVDVDV
-38 PRDKLVVITGVSGSG
+38 PRGQLVVITGVSGSG

-112 STVGTVTEIY
+112 STVGTVTEVY
-122 DYLRLLFARGGRPHC
+122 DYLRLLFSRGGRPHC

-156 MRLEAG
+156 MRLDAG
-162 ARILV
+162 ARILI
-167 LAPIIIHKKGEH
+167 LAPIITHKKGEH
-179 LGVFDNTRNEGF
+179 IAVFENTRNEGF

-200 MLLEE
+200 KLLEE

-215 DIEIVVD
+215 DIEVVVD
-222 RLVTGPDAE
+222 RLVTGSEAD
-231 VGRLSDSIETS
+231 VGRLSESIETS
-242 LKLAGGTVIISIDGG
+242 LRLSGGTVIISVIDG
-257 EDIVYSEKF
+257 EDIIYSEKF

-288 YGACATCTGL
+288 YGACPTCTGL

-319 GAIEPWSRNGEL
+319 GAIEPWSRAGEL

-343 DHYDFSLNIPFREL
+343 DHYGFSLDIPFREL
-357 TVEQQQL
+357 AEEQQNT

-369 DDKRIDVL
+369 DNKRIDVL
-377 HTTKSGRSYRWRM
+377 HTTQSGRSYRWRM

-419 AQRPCVDCSGFR
+419 AQRPCTACSGFR

-440 VLGMNIIEVTKQSV
+440 VLGMNIIEVTQQSV
-454 ERALQWIEAARSG
+454 ERALQWIEASRSG
-467 KWPKGSENA
+467 VWPKESEHAGSA
-476 GPAKEPL
+476 TEPL

-493 ILKEIEARLSF
+493 ILKEIEARLTF
-504 LERVGLDYLSLDRTA
+504 LERVGLEYLSLDRTA

-551 IGLHPLDDHRLITT
+551 IGLHPLDDHRLIAT
-565 LQRLRDVGN
+565 LKRLRDVGN

-597 GAGEHGGHIIAEGD
+597 GAGEHGGHIIAQGD
-611 FAAIKASEDSL
+611 AAAIEATEDSL
-622 TGAYLSGRKSIPIPE
+622 TGAYLSGRKKIPIPE
-637 KRRKGDKTFIEIRGA
+637 KRRKGTETSIEIRGA
-652 AENNLKDVDVKIPLG
+652 AENNLKDIDVQIPLG

-685 EILQKKLAQTFYR
+685 EILQKKLAPTFYR
-698 SKDRPGK
+698 AKDRPGK
-705 HEEILGLENVDKVV
+705 HEEVLGLENVDKVV
-719 NIDQAAIGRTPR
+719 NITQSAIGRTPR

-746 LFASMPEARARGY
+746 LFATMPEARARGY
-759 KAGRFSFNVKG
+759 KPGRFSFNVKG

-775 CGGAGYVQI
+775 CSGAGYVQI

-804 NREALEIKFKAASI
+804 NREALEIKVCSARNRGI
-818 AEVLDMTITEACELF
+818 REQ
-833 ENIPPVMN
+833 PVP
-841 RLRTLVDVGLGYMR
+841 D
-855 LGQPAT
+855 
-861 TLSGGEAQRV
+861 
-871 KLATELS
+871 
-878 KRSTGQTVYILDEPT
+878 
-893 TGLSF
+893 
-898 EDCAVLMRVI
+898 AV
-908 HRLVDQGN
+908 
-916 TVILIEHHLDLIK
+916 
-929 NADWIIDLGPG
+929 PG
-940 AGERGG
+940 AKH
-946 ELVAQGT
+946 L
-953 PEYIASVGA
+953 
-962 SHTGH
+962 
-967 FLAKMPGI
+967 
-975 KANAKAPGSAKPA
+975 
-988 RKRKKTV
+988 
-995 AQVAETSPSLAGLSR
+995 GL
-1010 SNGKNGTRTLAPDP
+1010 P
-1024 TSGREPKR
+1024 
-1032 GRRRPRRRVAG
+1032 GRRAVGRGVLRRVVEQDLEGVCVNPFEFEHVVVLTKTRK

>member
-1 MYVLRTPETDRKQF
+1 

-25 AREHNLQNIDVNV
+25 AREHNLQNIDVDV
-38 PRDKLVVITGVSGSG
+38 PRGQLVVITGVSGSG

-112 STVGTVTEIY
+112 STVGTVTEVY
-122 DYLRLLFARGGRPHC
+122 DYLRLLFSRGGRPHC

-156 MRLEAG
+156 MRLDADS
-162 ARILV
+162 RILV

-179 LGVFDNTRNEGF
+179 IAVFENTRNEGF

-200 MLLEE
+200 KLLEE

-215 DIEIVVD
+215 DIEVVVD
-222 RLVTGPDAE
+222 RLVTGSEAD
-231 VGRLSDSIETS
+231 VGRLSESIETS
-242 LKLAGGTVIISIDGG
+242 LRLSGGTVIISVIDG
-257 EDIVYSEKF
+257 EDIIYSEKF

-288 YGACATCTGL
+288 YGACPTCTGL

-311 NQNLSIRT
+311 NQNLSIRR
-319 GAIEPWSRNGEL
+319 GAIEPWSRAGEL

-343 DHYDFSLNIPFREL
+343 DHYGLSLDIPFREL
-357 TVEQQQL
+357 TEEQQNT

-369 DDKRIDVL
+369 DNKRIDVL
-377 HTTKSGRSYRWRM
+377 HTTQSGRSYRWRM

-409 NVRDEVGRYM
+409 NVRDDVGRYM
-419 AQRPCVDCSGFR
+419 AQRPCASCSGFR

-440 VLGMNIIEVTKQSV
+440 VLGMNIIEVTQQSV
-454 ERALQWIEAARSG
+454 ERALHWIEAARSG
-467 KWPKGSENA
+467 VWPKESEHA
-476 GPAKEPL
+476 GPATEPL
-483 SVREQAIADQ
+483 SVREQTIADQ
-493 ILKEIEARLSF
+493 ILKEIEARLTF
-504 LERVGLDYLSLDRTA
+504 LERVGLEYLSLDRTA

-551 IGLHPLDDHRLITT
+551 IGLHPLDDHRLIAT
-565 LQRLRDVGN
+565 LKRLRDVGN
-574 TVLVVEHDEAVM
+574 TVIVVEHDEAVM
-586 RASDHIIDLGP
+586 RAADHIIDLGP
-597 GAGEHGGHIIAEGD
+597 GAGEHGGHIVAEGD
-611 FAAIKASEDSL
+611 AAAIEASEASL
-622 TGAYLSGRKSIPIPE
+622 TGAYLSGRKKIPFPE
-637 KRRKGDKTFIEIRGA
+637 KRRKGSNSFIEIRGA
-652 AENNLKDVDVKIPLG
+652 AENNLKDIDVKIPLG

-705 HEEILGLENVDKVV
+705 HDEVLGLENVDKVV
-719 NIDQAAIGRTPR
+719 NITQSAIGRTPR

-739 AYTPIRE
+739 AYGPIRE
-746 LFASMPEARARGY
+746 LFATMPEARARGY
-759 KAGRFSFNVKG
+759 KPGRFSFNVKG

-775 CGGAGYVQI
+775 CSGAGYVQI

-804 NREALEIKFKAASI
+804 NREALEIKFKGASI
-818 AEVLDMTITEACELF
+818 AEVLDMTITEACEHF

-841 RLRTLVDVGLGYMR
+841 RLRTLVEVGLGYMR

-878 KRSTGQTVYILDEPT
+878 KRSTGQTIYILDEPT

-898 EDCAVLMRVI
+898 EDCAALMRVL
-908 HRLVDQGN
+908 HRLVDAGN

-953 PEYIASVGA
+953 PEFIASVEA
-962 SHTGH
+962 SHTGTY
-967 FLAKMPGI
+967 LAEVPGI
-975 KANAKAPGSAKPA
+975 YADKKAPGSAQPA
-988 RKRKKTV
+988 RKRKRAVTKI
-995 AQVAETSPSLAGLSR
+995 AEASPSLAGLSG
-1010 SNGKNGTRTLAPDP
+1010 SNGRNGTRTLAPDP
-1024 TSGREPKR
+1024 TSGRD
-1032 GRRRPRRRVAG
+1032 RRRRRKRRRRVAG

>member
-25 AREHNLQNIDVNV
+25 AREHNLQNIDVDV

-357 TVEQQQL
+357 TEDQQQL

-818 AEVLDMTITEACELF
+818 A
-833 ENIPPVMN
+833 
-841 RLRTLVDVGLGYMR
+841 
-855 LGQPAT
+855 
-861 TLSGGEAQRV
+861 
-871 KLATELS
+871 
-878 KRSTGQTVYILDEPT
+878 
-893 TGLSF
+893 
-898 EDCAVLMRVI
+898 
-908 HRLVDQGN
+908 
-916 TVILIEHHLDLIK
+916 
-929 NADWIIDLGPG
+929 
-940 AGERGG
+940 
-946 ELVAQGT
+946 
-953 PEYIASVGA
+953 
-962 SHTGH
+962 
-967 FLAKMPGI
+967 
-975 KANAKAPGSAKPA
+975 
-988 RKRKKTV
+988 
-995 AQVAETSPSLAGLSR
+995 
-1010 SNGKNGTRTLAPDP
+1010 
-1024 TSGREPKR
+1024 
-1032 GRRRPRRRVAG
+1032 